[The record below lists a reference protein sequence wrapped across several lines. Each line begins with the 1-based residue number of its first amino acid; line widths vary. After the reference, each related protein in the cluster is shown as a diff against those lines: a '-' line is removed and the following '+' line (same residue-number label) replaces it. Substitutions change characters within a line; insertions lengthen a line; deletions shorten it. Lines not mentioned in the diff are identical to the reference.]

1 MAETVRDKA
10 GKLWTYKGTGD
21 RNDKNN
27 WYETPPLPAGTYEP
41 SDLENTIQEMHPD
54 VSVGTRMLLKN
65 LANSPE
71 ASLAYIQKEYPQL
84 QVKAEG
90 DQIKMKRPEEKD
102 WRVLDPQTGAFS
114 KDILMDVGDVGYDT
128 LAGLLSGAAATG
140 GAALAAPSGPGA
152 IAAGATAGGASSA
165 ALEALRQKL
174 GQKAGI
180 PQEVSG
186 SDVALQGA
194 IGTAAPA
201 LLGTGASKSLLM
213 EGLKKT
219 APAIMEASSGVPK
232 EAISAYFKSPKAIDT
247 LAKEGVN
254 ERAEVIHEQM
264 RSGLARG
271 KQLAGEELQNSV
283 EAATTPVNI
292 SKAKQRFDDLIAE
305 LEKKPG
311 KNSED
316 RAVLQGLKA
325 KRNKIFE
332 MENPDY
338 EDQLREYKMSK
349 EAFDEEARVQKL
361 YEEAEAKRA
370 QEAAAETQEKLKKT
384 LEQLG
389 VSDKNGELTQILKD
403 TGHSPEAQA
412 ALLRK
417 AGVDE
422 QTITQ
427 IIQPTKTDITYS
439 TKSFQMKEPPE
450 FIETPDD
457 ISAAHAFSTIQ
468 ERLKEAADYD
478 PKSSL
483 LPRNSTEDV
492 VSKRIKNAAA
502 QAYQDVN
509 QGLEEATQ
517 GWSKQAKDTYKR
529 FSTFQ
534 RTLDRDFSSPEKTYK
549 TLSNIYGGDK
559 RYLMKQ
565 LDDIKAM
572 TGGEVDL
579 TPAMEEFAAVKTL
592 GDAPWMP
599 YSSKGTTST
608 SRTAGGGAAGALLGG
623 GVAKLTGQSPFLGAT
638 AGGAIGAVA
647 GGPKAIK
654 AYIKAGKALQQMTP
668 EAAKRAE
675 PALLLQQ
682 YLKNKSEE
690 E

>member
-1 MAETVRDKA
+1 MPP
-10 GKLWTYKGTGD
+10 L
-21 RNDKNN
+21 
-27 WYETPPLPAGTYEP
+27 TPEEQKELEQLRAYAATKPAIADEQGRIPLPAGTYEP
-41 SDLENTIQEMHPD
+41 SDLETTIQEMHPD

-65 LANSPE
+65 LSNSPE
-71 ASLAYIQKEYPQL
+71 ASIAYIKQEYPQL

-90 DQIKMKRPEEKD
+90 DQIKMKRPEERD
-102 WRVLDPQTGAFS
+102 WRVLDPQTGVFS

-165 ALEALRQKL
+165 ALEALRQKI

-201 LLGTGASKSLLM
+201 LLGTGASKSLLA
-213 EGLKKT
+213 EGIKKT

-283 EAATTPVNI
+283 EATTTPVNI

-305 LEKKPG
+305 LEQKPG

-316 RAVLQGLKA
+316 RAVIQGLKA
-325 KRNKIFE
+325 KRDKIFE
-332 MENPDY
+332 MENPNF
-338 EDQLREYKMSK
+338 E
-349 EAFDEEARVQKL
+349 EEARRYKM
-361 YEEAEAKRA
+361 
-370 QEAAAETQEKLKKT
+370 
-384 LEQLG
+384 
-389 VSDKNGELTQILKD
+389 
-403 TGHSPEAQA
+403 
-412 ALLRK
+412 
-417 AGVDE
+417 
-422 QTITQ
+422 
-427 IIQPTKTDITYS
+427 
-439 TKSFQMKEPPE
+439 MKEAPPGDVESTRILEEPRE
-450 FIETPDD
+450 FIETPDE

-478 PKSSL
+478 PRSSL
-483 LPRNSTEDV
+483 LPRNATEDV

-509 QGLEEATQ
+509 KGLEEATQ

-534 RTLDRDFSSPEKTYK
+534 RTLDRDFATPEKTYK
-549 TLSNIYGGDK
+549 TLANIYGGDK

-565 LDDIKAM
+565 LEDIKAM
-572 TGGEVDL
+572 TNGEVDL

-608 SRTAGGGAAGALLGG
+608 SRTAGGGAAGALIGG
-623 GVAKLTGQSPFLGAT
+623 GAAKLTGQSPFLGAA
-638 AGGAIGAVA
+638 AGGALGAVA

-654 AYIKAGKALQQMTP
+654 AYIKAAKYLQQTTP